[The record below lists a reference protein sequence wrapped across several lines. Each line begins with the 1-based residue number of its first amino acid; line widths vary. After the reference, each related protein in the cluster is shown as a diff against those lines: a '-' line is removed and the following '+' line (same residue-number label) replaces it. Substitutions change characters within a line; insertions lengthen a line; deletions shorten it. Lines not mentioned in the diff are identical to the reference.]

1 MNHRYGILLGLA
13 CLAGG
18 VSAVPEESRPN
29 ILFCMADDW
38 SWMNAGCYGDTQA
51 RTPNIDGL
59 AAKGIRF
66 KQAYCA
72 SPSCA
77 PARAAVLTGRMA
89 IELEE
94 AANLLGAFPHKF
106 QVYPELLEE
115 AGYHVGFE
123 RKGWAP
129 GNWED
134 QGWNHNPAGK
144 RYPDFYNFLKN
155 RPEAKPFCFWFGSTD
170 PHLPYAEGYAEAS
183 GFMPDEIKVPP
194 FLMDTP
200 GVRKSF
206 AGYLAEIAR
215 FDREVGR
222 MLQLLDEL
230 DELDNTLV
238 VITSDNGMPFPGGK
252 TRLYDRG
259 TRMPLIVHWK
269 NGAVG
274 GRVVDDFVS
283 IPDLAPTFLE
293 AAGLPVPD
301 EMSGKSL
308 MPLLTSKQSG
318 QIDPLRDFIVTAR
331 ERHCP
336 AQPDSWGGY
345 PMRSIRTQDF
355 LYIRNY
361 EPDRWPQGDYPSFID
376 ADGSAC
382 KTDYVQNWNNPEYK
396 ELIAAAL
403 GKKPAEELF
412 DLRRD
417 PHQLNNLAGN
427 PEFSGIK
434 AKLEERMNGRLK
446 SIKDPRMF
454 GEGWKFDTYE
464 WFTDW
469 KHKQLGGTWKESGQE
484 GLEAH
489 EGNAGAR
496 RCNGF
501 TY

>member
-1 MNHRYGILLGLA
+1 MDCRHRILLGTV
-13 CLAGG
+13 AGLIYLSG
-18 VSAVPEESRPN
+18 SVSALPEDARPN
-29 ILFCMADDW
+29 ILFCIADDW

-51 RTPNIDGL
+51 RTPNIDAL
-59 AAKGIRF
+59 AEKGIRF
-66 KQAYCA
+66 EQAYCA
-72 SPSCA
+72 SPSCS
-77 PARAAVLTGRMA
+77 PSRAAVLTGRMA
-89 IELEE
+89 IELED
-94 AANLLGAFPHKF
+94 AANLWGAFPRKF
-106 QVYPELLEE
+106 KVYPELLEE

-129 GNWED
+129 GNWKVLK
-134 QGWNHNPAGK
+134 K
-144 RYPDFYNFLKN
+144 RPKG
-155 RPEAKPFCFWFGSTD
+155 KPFCFWFGSTD
-170 PHLPYAEGYAEAS
+170 PHLPYAEGYAEES
-183 GFMPDEIKVPP
+183 GFMPDQVKVPP
-194 FLMDTP
+194 FLIDTP

-222 MLQLLDEL
+222 MLQRLDGMG
-230 DELDNTLV
+230 ELDNTLV
-238 VITSDNGMPFPGGK
+238 VVTSDNGMPFPGAK

-259 TRMPLIVHWK
+259 TRMPLIVHWP

-293 AAGLPVPD
+293 AAGLPVPR
-301 EMSGKSL
+301 EMSGRSL

-318 QIDPLRDFIVTAR
+318 QVDPTRDFVVTAR

-345 PMRSIRTQDF
+345 PMRSVRTKDF

-361 EPDRWPQGDYPSFID
+361 EPARWPQGNYPSFID

-382 KTDYVQNWNNPEYK
+382 KDDYIQNWNNPEYK
-396 ELIAAAL
+396 ELIDAAL
-403 GKKPAEELF
+403 GQRPSEELF

-417 PHQLNNLAGN
+417 PNQLDNLAGN
-427 PEFSGIK
+427 PEFAGIK
-434 AKLEERMNGRLK
+434 DRLEKRMNDRLK
-446 SIKDPRMF
+446 AINDPRMV

-469 KHKQLGGTWKESGQE
+469 EHKQLGGT
-484 GLEAH
+484 
-489 EGNAGAR
+489 
-496 RCNGF
+496 
-501 TY
+501 